1 MVITAFSLT
10 PEQPVPSEV
19 YEVNGTFIIMQLEE
33 SQPASEN
40 GFQQEKDNL
49 AKQLLQAKKEQ
60 TFSRWI
66 NGRRQQADIKMLQE
80 L

>member
-10 PEQPVPSEV
+10 PELPVPSEV
-19 YEVNGTFIIMQLEE
+19 YEVDGKFIILQLED
-33 SQPASEN
+33 SQPASKNE
-40 GFQQEKDNL
+40 FQKEKDSL
-49 AKQLLQAKKEQ
+49 AKQLLQVKKEQ

-66 NGRRQQADIKMLQE
+66 NGRRQQEDIKMLQE

>member
-1 MVITAFSLT
+1 L
-10 PEQPVPSEV
+10 
-19 YEVNGTFIIMQLEE
+19 QLED

-40 GFQQEKDNL
+40 GFQKEKDSL

-66 NGRRQQADIKMLQE
+66 NGRRQQADIEMLQE